1 MEIRPIRSADKKNMK
16 VTFYLSE
23 TLYSQYKNL
32 QKRAKS
38 LGYKV
43 DFSNDF
49 TSWFS
54 GQLQEAE
61 NALTNI
67 KKKSI

>member
-1 MEIRPIRSADKKNMK
+1 MEIKPLRSSDKKNMK

-23 TLYSQYKNL
+23 TLYSQYKNI
-32 QKRAKS
+32 QKKAKE

-49 TSWFS
+49 TSWFA
-54 GQLQEAE
+54 GQLQEAKRALE
-61 NALTNI
+61 NI
-67 KKKSI
+67 RKK

>member
-1 MEIRPIRSADKKNMK
+1 MELKPIRSIDKKNMK

-23 TLYSQYKNL
+23 ILYSQYKGI
-32 QKRAKS
+32 QKKAKE

-49 TSWFS
+49 SSWFAE
-54 GQLQEAE
+54 QLEQAKSALE
-61 NALTNI
+61 NV
-67 KKKSI
+67 KKI

>member
-1 MEIRPIRSADKKNMK
+1 MEIKPIRSIDKKNMK

-23 TLYSQYKNL
+23 TLYSQYKNI
-32 QKRAKS
+32 QKRAKA

-49 TSWFS
+49 TTWFA

-61 NALTNI
+61 RALTNI
-67 KKKSI
+67 KKK

>member
-1 MEIRPIRSADKKNMK
+1 MELKPIRSIDKKNMK

-23 TLYSQYKNL
+23 TLYSQYKNI
-32 QKRAKS
+32 QKKAKE

-49 TSWFS
+49 TTWFS
-54 GQLQEAE
+54 RQLQEAE
-61 NALTNI
+61 VAINNI
-67 KKKSI
+67 RKK

>member
-1 MEIRPIRSADKKNMK
+1 MK

-23 TLYSQYKNL
+23 TLYGQYKNI
-32 QKRAKS
+32 QKKAKA

-49 TSWFS
+49 TTWFA

-61 NALTNI
+61 SALTNI
-67 KKKSI
+67 KKK